1 MITINCAGY
10 LGKDAVVG
18 NLQNGTPVANFSVG
32 CNAGKGDDGQPKT
45 VWIECAM
52 FGERGEKLAPY
63 LKKGKAVAVTGRGD
77 LREYTTKD
85 GRFGASIRCA
95 VSEVALLSKKDED
108 NGQSDSGGSSGG
120 YGGGAAGG
128 GYGGGSSGGGQP
140 PMNGPN
146 NDLDDEIPF

>member
-1 MITINCAGY
+1 MININCAGY

-18 NLQNGTPVANFSVG
+18 RMQNGTPVANFSVG
-32 CNAGKGDDGQPKT
+32 CAAGKGEDGQPKT

-77 LREYTTKD
+77 LRQYTTQD
-85 GRFGASIRCA
+85 GRQGASIRCA

-108 NGQSDSGGSSGG
+108 QSGGQSSYGGG
-120 YGGGAAGG
+120 YGGGASGMGG
-128 GYGGGSSGGGQP
+128 PS
-140 PMNGPN
+140 
-146 NDLDDEIPF
+146 DLDDEIPFSPEVR